1 MSVSSRM
8 LRSRLDNLSF
18 FAVKQK
24 LYMIRNFTIRVL
36 IILAAAASIILV
48 VAVSLYRSVEFDP
61 SLLSKDLS
69 QGRGTI
75 FTDRFGREL
84 RFIPDLRG
92 ERARWVPIAE
102 IPATV
107 TNAFIA
113 AEDKRFYQH
122 HGFDPAAI
130 ARAAW
135 NNLAKGKIASG
146 ASTISQQVVRLSYS
160 DAADGSIK
168 SGKKRQYRDKLIE
181 IVRSIKMERIFSK
194 REILEQYLNRVPMGN
209 NLTGV
214 GTAAR
219 AYFGMPLGNLSIS
232 EAALLASLP
241 KAPGILNPYGSG
253 YDRLIERRNWV
264 LARMEKLGYI
274 SRDQYLLAREE
285 KNRLRKLEFV
295 SAAPHVVDMLLK
307 EGAAGKGRV
316 RTTIDLDLQQ
326 RVQEILAS
334 HAERLRHRGAT
345 QAAAIVIHNPSMD
358 VLASAGSIEYSDRNG
373 GFNNGVQAFRSAGSA
388 LKPFLYALAVESGET
403 VATLLSDTEQ
413 KFRSREG
420 QYSPL
425 NFDRKEYGP
434 VTMRSALG
442 NSLNLSAVKM
452 LDRLG
457 EDRFYEMLSRLNL
470 INHPEHGP
478 EHYGLGMAIGNPEVS
493 PEQLAAAFAMFANRG
508 VYRPVHYVFENR
520 EKRKTDARYLILPQT
535 AYIITDILSDPTARI
550 LTFNRS
556 RLMTDFPFKVAI
568 KTGTSTFY
576 RDLWAVGYTPDY
588 TVAVWVGNFDGSPTN
603 NLSGSSAAVPIFADI
618 MTWLYRQ
625 SDPTPFRRPKG
636 IEHVTV
642 CGYSGMK
649 PSPYCDHTVEELF
662 IAGTEPRTVCT
673 FHTADSRRHELAPAY
688 AGWLYDKNRRDSAG
702 RFKLSGFGNNLSAVF
717 QDPWEGVNQDRE
729 PGVRTRNAFLSISKK
744 TTDSI
749 PPQQTHYR
757 IGETSPASPVTVSDT
772 AGAEVKIIY
781 PLDHDS
787 FVVNQY
793 ENNQMIKLQAIV
805 GRPVAYVDWYMNG
818 SLYKRTGPPY
828 QAYWPLEK
836 GRYRITAVTPSNRG
850 DSVGVTVE

>member
-1 MSVSSRM
+1 MVRK
-8 LRSRLDNLSF
+8 
-18 FAVKQK
+18 FA
-24 LYMIRNFTIRVL
+24 ITAL
-36 IILAAAASIILV
+36 IILTATASIISV
-48 VAVSLYRSVEFDP
+48 AAVSFYRFADFDP
-61 SLLSKDLS
+61 ALLSKDLS
-69 QGRGTI
+69 QGRGTV

-84 RFIPDLRG
+84 RFIPDLKG
-92 ERARWVPIAE
+92 ERARWVPAAE
-102 IPATV
+102 IPAAV
-107 TNAFIA
+107 RNAFLA
-113 AEDKRFYQH
+113 AEDKRFYRH
-122 HGFDPAAI
+122 HGFDPVAI

-135 NNLAKGKIASG
+135 NNLAKGKIVSG

-160 DAADGSIK
+160 DAAENDGGGVK
-168 SGKKRQYRDKLIE
+168 SGKKRHYQDKLIE
-181 IVRSIKMERIFSK
+181 IVRSMKMEKMFSK
-194 REILEQYLNRVPMGN
+194 EEILEQYLNRVPMGN
-209 NLTGV
+209 NLAGV

-219 AYFGMPLGNLSIS
+219 AYFGTSLGNLSIS

-264 LARMEKLGYI
+264 LARMEKLGCI

-285 KNRLRKLEFV
+285 KNKLRRLEFA

-307 EGAAGKGRV
+307 EGTAGNGRV
-316 RTTIDLDLQQ
+316 KTTIDLDLQQ

-388 LKPFLYALAVESGET
+388 LKPFLYALAIESGET

-434 VTMRSALG
+434 VTIRSALG
-442 NSLNLSAVKM
+442 NSLNLSAVKT

-457 EDRFYEMLSRLNL
+457 EDRFYEMLSRLSL

-508 VYRPVHYVFENR
+508 VYRPVHYLSDSRENR
-520 EKRKTDARYLILPQT
+520 KAGARYLILPQT
-535 AYIITDILSDPTARI
+535 AYIITDILSDPTARV

-556 RLMTDFPFKVAI
+556 RLMTDFPFRVAV

-636 IEHVTV
+636 IERMTV

-662 IAGTEPRTVCT
+662 IAGTEPSTVCT
-673 FHTADSRRHELAPAY
+673 FHTAASHRHELAPSY

-702 RFKLSGFGNNLSAVF
+702 RFKLGGFGNNLNSVF
-717 QDPWEGVNQDRE
+717 QDPWEGVGRDRE
-729 PGVRTRNAFLSISKK
+729 PGVRTRNASSVKVSKE
-744 TTDSI
+744 TSRSTQ
-749 PPQQTHYR
+749 PQQTGHYH
-757 IGETSPASPVTVSDT
+757 IGEASPALPVSASDT
-772 AGAEVKIIY
+772 AWAGVKIIY

-793 ENNQMIKLQAIV
+793 EKNQMIKLQAIV
-805 GRPVAYVDWYMNG
+805 DRPVAYVDWYMNG
-818 SLYKRTGPPY
+818 TLFKRTGPPY